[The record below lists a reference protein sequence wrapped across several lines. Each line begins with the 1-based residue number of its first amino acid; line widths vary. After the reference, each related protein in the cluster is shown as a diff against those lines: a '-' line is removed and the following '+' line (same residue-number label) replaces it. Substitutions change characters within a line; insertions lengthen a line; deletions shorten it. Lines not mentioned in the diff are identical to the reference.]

1 MKVGSHSSTSLSV
14 RSGARLSNST
24 KGQGKQVDSRYD
36 LALSSLEPFV
46 PQYVMQPSR
55 DGEDRL
61 RCVRRKSIGV
71 TRKSASNWPTHPG
84 THRPGLPCCTWRR
97 SGCVWR
103 KMLKLKNQKRLA
115 KSVFDPSR
123 PP

>member
-14 RSGARLSNST
+14 RSGAT
-24 KGQGKQVDSRYD
+24 KHQGNQVDSRYD
-36 LALSSLEPFV
+36 LLLTALSSLEPFV
-46 PQYVMQPSR
+46 PQCVLQPSR

-103 KMLKLKNQKRLA
+103 KMLKLKNQK
-115 KSVFDPSR
+115 P
-123 PP
+123 